1 MGRVM
6 FLLDEVEQLADAC
19 LRAQRRSTAN
29 REAPHP
35 APPVL
40 SVMHDEFHQIYLS
53 GTSTS
58 VGLNHRLRPV
68 TCSLLGWQE
77 TPVLA
82 GELTGRRHR
91 RLYPGRLGDI
101 PLRGPES
108 DLVHLIQS
116 GVDAGWSTF
125 VVDYVDGTV
134 IAGVGRGRFR
144 ASH

>member
-19 LRAQRRSTAN
+19 IRAQRRSAAT

-35 APPVL
+35 VPPVL
-40 SVMHDEFHQIYLS
+40 RVMHDEFHQIYLT
-53 GTSTS
+53 GNSTYADE
-58 VGLNHRLRPV
+58 NHRLRPV
-68 TCSLLGWQE
+68 TPSLLGWQE

-82 GELTGRRHR
+82 GDLTGRRYR
-91 RLYPGRLGDI
+91 RLHPGRLGDI
-101 PLRGPES
+101 PLSGPGHN
-108 DLVHLIQS
+108 LLHLIQL

-125 VVDYVDGTV
+125 IVDYLDGTV
-134 IAGVGRGRFR
+134 IPGVGRGRFS